1 MGSLL
6 LSSWCAQNFVCALQD
21 WSLCFPQSSGRPS
34 SNPTHPQGQ
43 IPWGFS
49 VPLLDPQAGKPD
61 VGFRMFR
68 TVGELLWYYC
78 SSVCGSP
85 IQWVWDLIL
94 LWLYPLLLSHCSF
107 FFVFG
112 CGISFFGGFQ
122 YPPVNGCS
130 TASCNF
136 GVLTG
141 GDEHMSFYSA
151 ILNLNWIFAFLS
163 TRIIF

>member
-1 MGSLL
+1 MVQSPVGSLL
-6 LSSWCAQNFVCALQD
+6 LSSWCAQNFICALQD

-61 VGFRMFR
+61 VGFRMFT

-94 LWLYPLLLSHCSF
+94 FGLYPSYCLTAASSLSLDA
-107 FFVFG
+107 G
-112 CGISFFGGFQ
+112 YLFFGGLQ
-122 YPPVNGCS
+122 YLPVKGCS
-130 TASCNF
+130 TATFDFSALS
-136 GVLTG
+136 GE
-141 GDEHMSFYSA
+141 DECMSFYHHIEPIS
-151 ILNLNWIFAFLS
+151 
-163 TRIIF
+163 